1 MREDEAHGAMAEA
14 AISVKDQHG
23 RRHGG

>member
-1 MREDEAHGAMAEA
+1 MREDEAHGSMAEA

-23 RRHGG
+23 SRHGG